1 VNYEQFFIRRL
12 SELRKQK
19 GVSARDMSLTLGQNV
34 NYVNH
39 IETGKMFPSMQ
50 MFFALCEYFEITP
63 RDFFDAEDAPLEV

>member
-1 VNYEQFFIRRL
+1 
-12 SELRKQK
+12 
-19 GVSARDMSLTLGQNV
+19 MSLTLGQNV

-63 RDFFDAEDAPLEV
+63 RDFFDAEDAPPAAN